1 MKIVYVRFF
10 FRRKSSTHNGHFEMQ
25 VPPISKAPRK
35 PKTDQQKSR
44 NNETQ
49 IPQSYKDYL

>member
-1 MKIVYVRFF
+1 MFVF

-44 NNETQ
+44 NNETE